1 MSQNS
6 NDSGEF
12 QTSPNHNSD
21 SEKHIHGV
29 LDVIYQNSSKDSAEY
44 VMNPISA
51 KILTMGINLEKVREN
66 FILEASRNER

>member
-51 KILTMGINLEKVREN
+51 KILSMGISLEKVREN
-66 FILEASRNER
+66 YILEASRNER